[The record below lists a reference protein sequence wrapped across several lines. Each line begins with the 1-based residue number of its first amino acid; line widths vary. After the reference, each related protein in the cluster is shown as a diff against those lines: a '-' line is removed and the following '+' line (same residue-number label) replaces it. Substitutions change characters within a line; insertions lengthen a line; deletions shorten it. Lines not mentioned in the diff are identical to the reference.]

1 MGSPGRE
8 SDKDD
13 LDSDAK
19 DEGNRN
25 TAHIKGE
32 HLREKL
38 EETNLDSVTNIASF
52 KKISDKARGQWES
65 RPKAPKSL
73 K

>member
-32 HLREKL
+32 H
-38 EETNLDSVTNIASF
+38 
-52 KKISDKARGQWES
+52 
-65 RPKAPKSL
+65 
-73 K
+73 